1 MYYRKGTDQHLTFL
15 RNMRE
20 AHAMYPFTGKRD
32 KELFD
37 KALAELCVRMPFLRA
52 DIDRLT
58 ARILHVCCSK
68 INMRAHRLRARESKL
83 PLSLPLVVIFSYYN
97 DSTSSYS
104 YQVLRLVSFLCV
116 TSKCTYRMLSFANVD
131 ID

>member
-37 KALAELCVRMPFLRA
+37 KALAELFNRLPILRYNPVLADQYFLK
-52 DIDRLT
+52 T
-58 ARILHVCCSK
+58 TQTK
-68 INMRAHRLRARESKL
+68 IGMR
-83 PLSLPLVVIFSYYN
+83 N
-97 DSTSSYS
+97 
-104 YQVLRLVSFLCV
+104 LRLKAVNWQMQQGKICNIFILIS
-116 TSKCTYRMLSFANVD
+116 
-131 ID
+131 

>member
-37 KALAELCVRMPFLRA
+37 KALAELFRR
-52 DIDRLT
+52 
-58 ARILHVCCSK
+58 
-68 INMRAHRLRARESKL
+68 L
-83 PLSLPLVVIFSYYN
+83 PLLDKEKERASMYLH
-97 DSTSSYS
+97 TSSKS
-104 YQVLRLVSFLCV
+104 RRSQINFRK
-116 TSKCTYRMLSFANVD
+116 KCKSAI
-131 ID
+131 IDF

>member
-37 KALAELCVRMPFLRA
+37 KALAELLLRMPILQRNENYMSNYFYQSTME
-52 DIDRLT
+52 RLKK
-58 ARILHVCCSK
+58 RKQRYHCNNYSLK
-68 INMRAHRLRARESKL
+68 IY
-83 PLSLPLVVIFSYYN
+83 F
-97 DSTSSYS
+97 
-104 YQVLRLVSFLCV
+104 VSHAGTF
-116 TSKCTYRMLSFANVD
+116 KC
-131 ID
+131 

>member
-37 KALAELCVRMPFLRA
+37 KALAEILFRMPVLSSAKAQVACYLNKTVYTR
-52 DIDRLT
+52 RSVNKY
-58 ARILHVCCSK
+58 RQKVG
-68 INMRAHRLRARESKL
+68 SKL
-83 PLSLPLVVIFSYYN
+83 F
-97 DSTSSYS
+97 
-104 YQVLRLVSFLCV
+104 F
-116 TSKCTYRMLSFANVD
+116 K
-131 ID
+131 

>member
-37 KALAELCVRMPFLRA
+37 KALAELFHRMPILYKAKERA
-52 DIDRLT
+52 SMYMYASSMSRRSQTTFRQRSFSQT
-58 ARILHVCCSK
+58 A
-68 INMRAHRLRARESKL
+68 
-83 PLSLPLVVIFSYYN
+83 
-97 DSTSSYS
+97 T
-104 YQVLRLVSFLCV
+104 
-116 TSKCTYRMLSFANVD
+116 T
-131 ID
+131 

>member
-37 KALAELCVRMPFLRA
+37 KALAELFRRLPILRCHTTRCRE
-52 DIDRLT
+52 IVYMNIMKRLSR
-58 ARILHVCCSK
+58 ARIKYGIVFVLLHD
-68 INMRAHRLRARESKL
+68 NL
-83 PLSLPLVVIFSYYN
+83 IFIIALMSN
-97 DSTSSYS
+97 
-104 YQVLRLVSFLCV
+104 SF
-116 TSKCTYRMLSFANVD
+116 SH
-131 ID
+131 

>member
-37 KALAELCVRMPFLRA
+37 KALAELFQRMPCLMSRYDSVVEQFYINSMRRMYR
-52 DIDRLT
+52 DRDKT
-58 ARILHVCCSK
+58 
-68 INMRAHRLRARESKL
+68 L
-83 PLSLPLVVIFSYYN
+83 PTV
-97 DSTSSYS
+97 
-104 YQVLRLVSFLCV
+104 R
-116 TSKCTYRMLSFANVD
+116 
-131 ID
+131 

>member
-37 KALAELCVRMPFLRA
+37 KALAEIFKRIPIMWYSRQRTQHFMYVNCMRKLQLRRRQA
-52 DIDRLT
+52 FPTNALSY
-58 ARILHVCCSK
+58 VK
-68 INMRAHRLRARESKL
+68 I
-83 PLSLPLVVIFSYYN
+83 
-97 DSTSSYS
+97 
-104 YQVLRLVSFLCV
+104 
-116 TSKCTYRMLSFANVD
+116 
-131 ID
+131 

>member
-37 KALAELCVRMPFLRA
+37 KALAELFFRMPILTLEPLRTTNYLYISSMSRRTTQLSRKKKCKSCVSSIGVGEGVVKH
-52 DIDRLT
+52 DIKGN
-58 ARILHVCCSK
+58 I
-68 INMRAHRLRARESKL
+68 
-83 PLSLPLVVIFSYYN
+83 PG
-97 DSTSSYS
+97 
-104 YQVLRLVSFLCV
+104 
-116 TSKCTYRMLSFANVD
+116 
-131 ID
+131 

>member
-37 KALAELCVRMPFLRA
+37 KALAELYRRMPFLR
-52 DIDRLT
+52 
-58 ARILHVCCSK
+58 H
-68 INMRAHRLRARESKL
+68 
-83 PLSLPLVVIFSYYN
+83 
-97 DSTSSYS
+97 DSGNIEEHFYVNS
-104 YQVLRLVSFLCV
+104 YQKLRRRLARKKACIQGKLSSGYICRLYFPLVSF
-116 TSKCTYRMLSFANVD
+116 
-131 ID
+131 

>member
-37 KALAELCVRMPFLRA
+37 KALAELLLRLPILNYDRKRAESDFLV
-52 DIDRLT
+52 ITYDRL
-58 ARILHVCCSK
+58 RK
-68 INMRAHRLRARESKL
+68 RLKGRLYR
-83 PLSLPLVVIFSYYN
+83 SL
-97 DSTSSYS
+97 
-104 YQVLRLVSFLCV
+104 FLQ
-116 TSKCTYRMLSFANVD
+116 YFA
-131 ID
+131 

>member
-37 KALAELCVRMPFLRA
+37 KALAELFQRMPILILDKVRVTQKFYHNNLS
-52 DIDRLT
+52 RLGM
-58 ARILHVCCSK
+58 
-68 INMRAHRLRARESKL
+68 MRMNQRRN
-83 PLSLPLVVIFSYYN
+83 FM
-97 DSTSSYS
+97 
-104 YQVLRLVSFLCV
+104 
-116 TSKCTYRMLSFANVD
+116 TYPGA
-131 ID
+131 

>member
-37 KALAELCVRMPFLRA
+37 KALAELFLR
-52 DIDRLT
+52 
-58 ARILHVCCSK
+58 
-68 INMRAHRLRARESKL
+68 L
-83 PLSLPLVVIFSYYN
+83 PLLAHEPIRVEALLYANCMKKMSLRRCRLKEYCESIIF
-97 DSTSSYS
+97 
-104 YQVLRLVSFLCV
+104 
-116 TSKCTYRMLSFANVD
+116 
-131 ID
+131 

>member
-37 KALAELCVRMPFLRA
+37 KALAELFLR
-52 DIDRLT
+52 
-58 ARILHVCCSK
+58 
-68 INMRAHRLRARESKL
+68 L
-83 PLSLPLVVIFSYYN
+83 PI
-97 DSTSSYS
+97 
-104 YQVLRLVSFLCV
+104 LRLMPEPSTVYFLENARTRNAMRMSRWKARQ
-116 TSKCTYRMLSFANVD
+116 TSIERKGKFMHISSSLRLSFC
-131 ID
+131 

>member
-37 KALAELCVRMPFLRA
+37 KALAELLRRMPVLQSVSERASAYLYINGYARLHYNRKTVKEKSKFIRCNCISPDTFL
-52 DIDRLT
+52 L
-58 ARILHVCCSK
+58 K
-68 INMRAHRLRARESKL
+68 
-83 PLSLPLVVIFSYYN
+83 F
-97 DSTSSYS
+97 
-104 YQVLRLVSFLCV
+104 FL
-116 TSKCTYRMLSFANVD
+116 
-131 ID
+131 

>member
-37 KALAELCVRMPFLRA
+37 KALAELIFRMPYLAKDVVRA
-52 DIDRLT
+52 KDVFYHNSRMKL
-58 ARILHVCCSK
+58 L
-68 INMRAHRLRARESKL
+68 MRSRSAAAT
-83 PLSLPLVVIFSYYN
+83 LSE
-97 DSTSSYS
+97 
-104 YQVLRLVSFLCV
+104 
-116 TSKCTYRMLSFANVD
+116 
-131 ID
+131 

>member
-37 KALAELCVRMPFLRA
+37 KALAELIERIPVISHDMARASEILYANSKSRIIYWRAKRKISGRFVRHG
-52 DIDRLT
+52 DRNT
-58 ARILHVCCSK
+58 K
-68 INMRAHRLRARESKL
+68 PAHT
-83 PLSLPLVVIFSYYN
+83 F
-97 DSTSSYS
+97 
-104 YQVLRLVSFLCV
+104 F
-116 TSKCTYRMLSFANVD
+116 
-131 ID
+131 

>member
-37 KALAELCVRMPFLRA
+37 KALAEL
-52 DIDRLT
+52 IERLPILKWDPIT
-58 ARILHVCCSK
+58 AAHLLYVNSK
-68 INMRAHRLRARESKL
+68 SRRSMRTFRLRSKL
-83 PLSLPLVVIFSYYN
+83 ALC
-97 DSTSSYS
+97 TS
-104 YQVLRLVSFLCV
+104 F
-116 TSKCTYRMLSFANVD
+116 
-131 ID
+131 

>member
-37 KALAELCVRMPFLRA
+37 KALAELLFQIPILSANLEKTSTYLALSAKKRRWYRLNVMCKFLEK
-52 DIDRLT
+52 
-58 ARILHVCCSK
+58 H
-68 INMRAHRLRARESKL
+68 
-83 PLSLPLVVIFSYYN
+83 
-97 DSTSSYS
+97 
-104 YQVLRLVSFLCV
+104 QSFFYTCAFY
-116 TSKCTYRMLSFANVD
+116 CTFF
-131 ID
+131 

>member
-37 KALAELCVRMPFLRA
+37 KALAELFSRIPLLRYYSKRTQA
-52 DIDRLT
+52 VMYVNTMKQVQRKKKKSFHFSKYW
-58 ARILHVCCSK
+58 ILSG
-68 INMRAHRLRARESKL
+68 L
-83 PLSLPLVVIFSYYN
+83 Y
-97 DSTSSYS
+97 D
-104 YQVLRLVSFLCV
+104 
-116 TSKCTYRMLSFANVD
+116 
-131 ID
+131 